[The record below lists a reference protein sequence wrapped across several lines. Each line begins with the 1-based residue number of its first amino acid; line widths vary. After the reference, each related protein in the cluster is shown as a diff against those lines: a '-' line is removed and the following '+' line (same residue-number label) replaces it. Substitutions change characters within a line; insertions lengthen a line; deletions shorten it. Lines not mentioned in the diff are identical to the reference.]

1 MDIIHWISIFFDWIQ
16 IRRLL
21 QMDVMAWFIIRIPC
35 WYTMQTITDG
45 WYDMIYNSDTMWY
58 TMQTIL
64 FLRITLW
71 FSFLDWLKPES
82 RKFGRFWMIR
92 CGKGIVPSD
101 SLVPDDL
108 EYFPPEMSYCGLII
122 KMQEIILCKS
132 VWCGLGNTVCRIH
145 FKLYAAIFRFEL
157 I

>member
-58 TMQTIL
+58 IMQTIL

-82 RKFGRFWMIR
+82 TKFGRFWMIR
-92 CGKGIVPSD
+92 CCAYEKESLPTTRWFQRIRNTALLKCLIVD
-101 SLVPDDL
+101 WLL
-108 EYFPPEMSYCGLII
+108 KCKKSY
-122 KMQEIILCKS
+122 
-132 VWCGLGNTVCRIH
+132 
-145 FKLYAAIFRFEL
+145 YANQFDAA
-157 I
+157 